1 MCLRMH
7 GLVDSRVYTRLHGT
21 TDLCPGFAD
30 GGSGF
35 VATRSY
41 TSRID
46 LLPSSQESAAE
57 ILFSS
62 GVVVG
67 ATLRRARLLE
77 HAYKGPHAGHEK
89 CVCDSSALRSL
100 PGCPQ
105 QPWLTVAC
113 GLRAGILMFE

>member
-1 MCLRMH
+1 M
-7 GLVDSRVYTRLHGT
+7 
-21 TDLCPGFAD
+21 
-30 GGSGF
+30 
-35 VATRSY
+35 ATRSY

-77 HAYKGPHAGHEK
+77 HAYDGPHAGHEK

-100 PGCPQ
+100 PG
-105 QPWLTVAC
+105 PWMPAAAVAC
-113 GLRAGILMFE
+113 GLRAGVLMFE